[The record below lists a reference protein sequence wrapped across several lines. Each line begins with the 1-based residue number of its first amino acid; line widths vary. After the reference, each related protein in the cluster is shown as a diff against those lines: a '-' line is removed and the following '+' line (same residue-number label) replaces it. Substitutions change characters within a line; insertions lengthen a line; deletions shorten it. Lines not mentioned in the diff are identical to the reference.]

1 MKQHLRTAWKH
12 TRRSPYQSLAAV
24 LIMFLTFFIATIFTL
39 AAGGSQIVLRYFESR
54 PQVTAFFKDE
64 ISTQQI
70 DMLKAKLVQ
79 TEKVE
84 ETKFIS
90 KEEALAIY
98 REQNKDEPLL
108 LEMVTANILPAS
120 LEVSIKN
127 ITDIDQVAG
136 IMKNDSIVEEVVF
149 QEDVV
154 EALYRWTG
162 SIRKIGIG
170 LISVLSLVSFLI
182 ILVIIGMKI
191 TIRKSE
197 IEILQLIGA
206 SNAYIRAPFVLEGII
221 YGVSGAVVAWGL
233 SYILL
238 LYATPFIIK
247 FLVGIPV
254 LPVPYYFMLIVLG
267 IEMLAGLIIGSLGSF
282 IAVRRYLK

>member
-267 IEMLAGLIIGSLGSF
+267 IEMLAGLIIGSLGSL

>member
-1 MKQHLRTAWKH
+1 MKQHFRTAWKH
-12 TRRSPYQSLAAV
+12 IRRSPYQSLAAI
-24 LIMFLTFFIATIFTL
+24 LIMFLTFLIATIFTL
-39 AAGGSQIVLRYFESR
+39 VAGGSQIVLRYFESR

-64 ISTQQI
+64 ATAGQI
-70 DMLKAKLVQ
+70 DTLKAKLIQ
-79 TEKVE
+79 TGKVE

-90 KEEALAIY
+90 KEEALQIY

-136 IMKNDSIVEEVVF
+136 VLKNDTTVEEVVF

-221 YGVSGAVVAWGL
+221 YGVGGAVLAWGL

-254 LPVPYYFMLIVLG
+254 LPVSYYFMLIVLG
-267 IEMLAGLIIGSLGSF
+267 IEMLAGFIIGSLGSF

>member
-1 MKQHLRTAWKH
+1 MKQHLKTAWKH
-12 TRRSPYQSLAAV
+12 IRRSPYQSLAAV
-24 LIMFLTFFIATIFTL
+24 LIMFLTFLIATIFTL
-39 AAGGSQIVLRYFESR
+39 VAGGSQIVLRYFESR

-64 ISTQQI
+64 ATAGQI
-70 DMLKAKLVQ
+70 DTLKAKLIQ
-79 TEKVE
+79 TGKVE

-90 KEEALAIY
+90 KEEALQIY

-127 ITDIDQVAG
+127 IIDIDQVAG
-136 IMKNDSIVEEVVF
+136 VLKNDTTVEEVVF

-206 SNAYIRAPFVLEGII
+206 SNSYIRAPFVLEGII
-221 YGVSGAVVAWGL
+221 YGVGGAVLAWGL

-254 LPVPYYFMLIVLG
+254 LPVSYYFMLIVLG
-267 IEMLAGLIIGSLGSF
+267 IEMLAGFIIGSLGSF

>member
-1 MKQHLRTAWKH
+1 MKQHFRTAWKH
-12 TRRSPYQSLAAV
+12 IRRSPYQSLAAI
-24 LIMFLTFFIATIFTL
+24 LIMFLTFLIATIFTL
-39 AAGGSQIVLRYFESR
+39 VAGGSQIVLRYFESR

-64 ISTQQI
+64 ATAGQI
-70 DMLKAKLVQ
+70 DTLKAKLIQ
-79 TEKVE
+79 TGKVE

-90 KEEALAIY
+90 KEEALQIY

-127 ITDIDQVAG
+127 IIDIDQVAG
-136 IMKNDSIVEEVVF
+136 VLKNDTTVEEVVF

-221 YGVSGAVVAWGL
+221 YGLSGAVLAWGL

-247 FLVGIPV
+247 FLVDIPV
-254 LPVPYYFMLIVLG
+254 LPVPYYFILIVLG
-267 IEMLAGLIIGSLGSF
+267 IEMLAGFIIGSLGSF

>member
-1 MKQHLRTAWKH
+1 MKQHFRTAWKH
-12 TRRSPYQSLAAV
+12 IRRSPYQSLAAI
-24 LIMFLTFFIATIFTL
+24 LIMFLTFLIATIFTL
-39 AAGGSQIVLRYFESR
+39 VAGGSQIVLRYFESR

-64 ISTQQI
+64 ATAGQI
-70 DMLKAKLVQ
+70 DTLKAKLIQ
-79 TEKVE
+79 TGKVE

-90 KEEALAIY
+90 KEEALEIY

-127 ITDIDQVAG
+127 ISDIDQVAG
-136 IMKNDSIVEEVVF
+136 VLKNDTIVEEVVF

-221 YGVSGAVVAWGL
+221 YGVGGAVLAWGL

-254 LPVPYYFMLIVLG
+254 LPVSYYFMLIVLG
-267 IEMLAGLIIGSLGSF
+267 IEMLAGFIIGSLGSF

>member
-1 MKQHLRTAWKH
+1 MKQHFRTAWKH

-170 LISVLSLVSFLI
+170 LISVLSFVSFLI

-254 LPVPYYFMLIVLG
+254 LPVPYYFMLIV
-267 IEMLAGLIIGSLGSF
+267 
-282 IAVRRYLK
+282 

>member
-1 MKQHLRTAWKH
+1 MKQHFRTAWKH
-12 TRRSPYQSLAAV
+12 IRRSPYQSLAAI
-24 LIMFLTFFIATIFTL
+24 LIMFLTFLIATIFTL
-39 AAGGSQIVLRYFESR
+39 VAGGSQIVLRYFESR

-64 ISTQQI
+64 ATAGQI
-70 DMLKAKLVQ
+70 DTLKAKLIQ
-79 TEKVE
+79 TGKVE
-84 ETKFIS
+84 ETEFIS
-90 KEEALAIY
+90 KEEALEIY

-136 IMKNDSIVEEVVF
+136 VLKNDTTVEEVVF

-206 SNAYIRAPFVLEGII
+206 SNSYIRAPFVLEGII
-221 YGVSGAVVAWGL
+221 YGVGGAVLAWGL

-254 LPVPYYFMLIVLG
+254 LPVSYYFMLIVLG
-267 IEMLAGLIIGSLGSF
+267 IEMLAGFIIGSLGSF

>member
-1 MKQHLRTAWKH
+1 MKEHFKIAWTH
-12 TRRSPYQSLAAV
+12 IRRSPYQSLAAV
-24 LIMFLTFFIATIFTL
+24 LIMFLTFFMATVFVL
-39 AAGGSQIVLRYFESR
+39 AAGGSQTVLRYFESR

-64 ISTQQI
+64 ATLQQI
-70 DMLKAKLVQ
+70 DNLKAKLAQ
-79 TEKVE
+79 TNRVK
-84 ETKFIS
+84 ETKYIS
-90 KEEALAIY
+90 KEEALQIY
-98 REQNKDEPLL
+98 KEQNKDEPLL

-120 LEVSIKN
+120 LEVSITN
-127 ITDIDQVAG
+127 ITDIEQVAALLRSES
-136 IMKNDSIVEEVVF
+136 MVEEVVF

-162 SIRKIGIG
+162 IIRKVGIG
-170 LISVLSLVSFLI
+170 LISVLSLVSLLV

-206 SNAYIRAPFVLEGII
+206 SNSYIRAPFVLEGIL
-221 YGVSGAVVAWGL
+221 YGITGAVIAWGS

-238 LYATPFIIK
+238 LYATPFVVQ
-247 FLVGIPV
+247 FLTGIPI
-254 LPVPYYFMLIVLG
+254 LPVPVIFMLIILG
-267 IEMLAGLIIGSLGSF
+267 LEILAGIIIGSLGSL

>member
-1 MKQHLRTAWKH
+1 MKQHFRTAWKH
-12 TRRSPYQSLAAV
+12 IRRSPYQSLAAI
-24 LIMFLTFFIATIFTL
+24 LIMFLTFLIATIFTL
-39 AAGGSQIVLRYFESR
+39 VAGGSQIVLRYFESR

-64 ISTQQI
+64 ATAGQI
-70 DMLKAKLVQ
+70 DTLKAKLIQ
-79 TEKVE
+79 TGKVE
-84 ETKFIS
+84 ETEFIS
-90 KEEALAIY
+90 KEEALEIY

-127 ITDIDQVAG
+127 IIDIDQVAG
-136 IMKNDSIVEEVVF
+136 VLKNDTTVEEVVF

-221 YGVSGAVVAWGL
+221 YGVGGAVLAWGL

-254 LPVPYYFMLIVLG
+254 LPVSYYFMLIVLG
-267 IEMLAGLIIGSLGSF
+267 IEMLAGFIIGSLGSF

>member
-1 MKQHLRTAWKH
+1 MKQHFRTAWKH

>member
-1 MKQHLRTAWKH
+1 MKQHFKTVWKH
-12 TRRSPYQSLAAV
+12 IRRSPYQSLAAV
-24 LIMFLTFFIATIFTL
+24 LIMFLTFFIATVFTL
-39 AAGGSQIVLRYFESR
+39 VAGGSHIILRYFESK

-64 ISTQQI
+64 INTQQI
-70 DMLKAKLVQ
+70 DTLRAELVQ
-79 TEKVE
+79 TGKVE

-90 KEEALAIY
+90 KEEALQIY

-136 IMKNDSIVEEVVF
+136 ILKNDSIVEEVVF

-162 SIRKIGIG
+162 SIRKIGIA
-170 LISVLSLVSFLI
+170 LIGVLSLVSFLI

-206 SNAYIRAPFVLEGII
+206 SNAYIRAPFVLEGIF
-221 YGVSGAVVAWGL
+221 YGVSGAVIAWGL

-238 LYATPFIIK
+238 LYATPFIVK

>member
-1 MKQHLRTAWKH
+1 MKQHFRTAWKH

-267 IEMLAGLIIGSLGSF
+267 IEMLAGLIIGSLGSL

>member
-1 MKQHLRTAWKH
+1 MKQHFRTAWKH

-70 DMLKAKLVQ
+70 DMLKAKLGQ

-170 LISVLSLVSFLI
+170 LISVLSFVSFLI

>member
-1 MKQHLRTAWKH
+1 MKQHLKTTWMH
-12 TRRSPYQSLAAV
+12 IRRSPYQSLAA
-24 LIMFLTFFIATIFTL
+24 LMIMFLTFFIATIFVL
-39 AAGGSQIVLRYFESR
+39 AAGGSQIILRYFESR

-64 ISTQQI
+64 ATAQQI
-70 DMLKAKLVQ
+70 DTLKARLVQ

-127 ITDIDQVAG
+127 ITDIEG
-136 IMKNDSIVEEVVF
+136 ITAILKNEAIVEEVVF

-154 EALYRWTG
+154 EALYRWTRT
-162 SIRKIGIG
+162 IRKIGIG
-170 LISVLSLVSFLI
+170 LISVLSVVSLLI

-191 TIRKSE
+191 TIKKSE

-221 YGVSGAVVAWGL
+221 YGVGGAFLAWGIG
-233 SYILL
+233 YILL
-238 LYATPFIIK
+238 LYATPFIVK
-247 FLVGIPV
+247 FLSGIPV
-254 LPVPYYFMLIVLG
+254 LPVSTYFMLIVLG
-267 IEMLAGLIIGSLGSF
+267 LEVLAGFIIGSLGSL
-282 IAVRRYLK
+282 IAVKRYLK

>member
-1 MKQHLRTAWKH
+1 MKQHLKTAWMH
-12 TRRSPYQSLAAV
+12 IRRSPYQSLAA
-24 LIMFLTFFIATIFTL
+24 LMIMFLTFFIATVFVL
-39 AAGGSQIVLRYFESR
+39 AAGGSQIVLHYFESR

-64 ISTQQI
+64 ASSQQI
-70 DMLKAKLVQ
+70 DTLKAKLVQ

-90 KEEALAIY
+90 KEEALEIY

-127 ITDIDQVAG
+127 ITDIEEIAA
-136 IMKNDSIVEEVVF
+136 ILSNEAIVEEVVF

-162 SIRKIGIG
+162 TIRRIGIG
-170 LISVLSLVSFLI
+170 LISALSIVSFLI

-191 TIRKSE
+191 TIKKSE

-206 SNAYIRAPFVLEGII
+206 ANAYIRTPFVLEGII
-221 YGVSGAVVAWGL
+221 YGVGGAFIAWGL
-233 SYILL
+233 GYILL
-238 LYATPFIIK
+238 LYATPFIVK
-247 FLVGIPV
+247 FLSGIPV
-254 LPVPYYFMLIVLG
+254 LPVSPYFMLIVLG
-267 IEMLAGLIIGSLGSF
+267 LEMLAGFIIGSLGSL
-282 IAVRRYLK
+282 IAVKRYLK